1 MPNELASKKGYKF
14 GSVIYIDAGLLPA
27 VTFQMHF
34 CLDLRNKHSVYFPF
48 VFCCYLQIYF
58 HQKLQIV
65 HFFFFFVS
73 PLFLHWWHTYSCSIP
88 VSHFETC
95 ERLLQAI
102 SSLIITIWCRVISC
116 ADLKRKV
123 NWNFISAGKKAAVPN
138 TWSHWRPDFKDDLR
152 I

>member
-1 MPNELASKKGYKF
+1 MNW
-14 GSVIYIDAGLLPA
+14 VIYLCSSVMCSNISKA
-27 VTFQMHF
+27 F
-34 CLDLRNKHSVYFPF
+34 CLHLRNKYSFYLPF

-65 HFFFFFVS
+65 HFFFSFVS
-73 PLFLHWWHTYSCSIP
+73 PLFLLWWHTYSCSIP
-88 VSHFETC
+88 LSHFETC

-102 SSLIITIWCRVISC
+102 SSLIITIWCRAISC

-123 NWNFISAGKKAAVPN
+123 NWNFISAGKKAAVTN
-138 TWSHWRPDFKDDLR
+138 TWSHWRLDFKDDLR